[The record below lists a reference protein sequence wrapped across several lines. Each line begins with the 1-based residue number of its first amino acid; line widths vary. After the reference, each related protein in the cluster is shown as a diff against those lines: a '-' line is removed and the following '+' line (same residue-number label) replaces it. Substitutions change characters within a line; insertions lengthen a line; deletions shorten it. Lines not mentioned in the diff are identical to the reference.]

1 MTASVVVVG
10 DRLALVLAAIRYPDG
25 CSIYLADPGSEQ
37 FVVETSVPWGT
48 ISSSEAAAAFG
59 LLDPAMRLPQLHACA
74 STAGRCC
81 SSNKACR
88 AYVFAGCWTLR

>member
-25 CSIYLADPGSEQ
+25 CSIYLADPGREQ

-48 ISSSEAAAAFG
+48 ISSSEAAAGEGRADRSHIG
-59 LLDPAMRLPQLHACA
+59 CSMADSLLDSQFFE
-74 STAGRCC
+74 
-81 SSNKACR
+81 SNI
-88 AYVFAGCWTLR
+88 